1 MKRKENYRADR
12 MNGLEVRARRK
23 SLPPDPRSFQGSSE
37 MIYDVSGSQ
46 TMLLRVC
53 WERKVAA
60 VTVVQS
66 HERRPTGRRKK
77 RLANAERM
85 KEISIQHTIRDIRD
99 LVEMESCLMVI
110 DAPLPCRM
118 NWEEALKFR
127 NNYGRR
133 VREKFERR
141 KTEPST
147 FLAVVTTRYAK
158 PYGIRVFCPNFFEN
172 QTEVF
177 LSSTYAKSPK
187 VRLIHPEGVPHEVH
201 EMHNDLALV
210 PDFKKRYFVS
220 RGNRLEIESFEIG
233 SIEEG
238 RELLRERL
246 GPGYKVVV
254 THSQIFGKR
263 QRAELLIVPMEE

>member
-1 MKRKENYRADR
+1 
-12 MNGLEVRARRK
+12 
-23 SLPPDPRSFQGSSE
+23 
-37 MIYDVSGSQ
+37 
-46 TMLLRVC
+46 
-53 WERKVAA
+53 
-60 VTVVQS
+60 
-66 HERRPTGRRKK
+66 
-77 RLANAERM
+77 
-85 KEISIQHTIRDIRD
+85 
-99 LVEMESCLMVI
+99 LMVI

-177 LSSTYAKSPK
+177 LSSTYANSPK

-201 EMHNDLALV
+201 AMHNDLALV
-210 PDFKKRYFVS
+210 PGFKKRYFVS
-220 RGNRLEIESFEIG
+220 RGNRLEIENFEIT

-246 GPGYKVVV
+246 GLGYKVVV

-263 QRAELLIVPMEE
+263 QRAELLIVPMED